1 MKKIT
6 AMMTIEAVIILP
18 LTLMISML
26 IIWSGLL
33 LYNRTAADYA
43 LSVAVIQAARQAEW
57 ENEKIASLAKDK
69 AVELL
74 NSRMVI
80 MEEGCVDISV
90 DIDSVEAA
98 YSGRMRAPVFPTF
111 GDVKA
116 FEWKVDI
123 TRKTPRLKEAMTVRT
138 LKNISGG

>member
-1 MKKIT
+1 M
-6 AMMTIEAVIILP
+6 
-18 LTLMISML
+18 
-26 IIWSGLL
+26 L

-57 ENEKIASLAKDK
+57 ENEKIVEMAKDK

-74 NSRMVI
+74 NARMVI
-80 MEEGCVDISV
+80 MEGGSVDVKV
-90 DIDSVEAA
+90 DIDSVEAT
-98 YSGRMRAPVFPTF
+98 YSGKMRAPAFPSF
-111 GDVKA
+111 GDVRS
-116 FEWKVDI
+116 FDWTVES

>member
-1 MKKIT
+1 MKRIK

-18 LTLMISML
+18 LTLMISMMV
-26 IIWSGLL
+26 IWSGLI

-57 ENEKIASLAKDK
+57 ENEEIVKLAKDK
-69 AVELL
+69 AAELL
-74 NSRMVI
+74 NSRLVI
-80 MEEGCVDISV
+80 MEEGALDVRV

-98 YSGRMRAPVFPTF
+98 YSGRMRAPAFPTF
-111 GDVKA
+111 GDVRF
-116 FEWKVDI
+116 FEWKVEL